1 MDHRGRQEDYG
12 KKILQLLRSKLQ
24 LKMPEFSLAF
34 GAFDFWPDWNLPLC
48 MGTDGRVLYYH
59 PQKLIRVFL
68 TEPDGLEPLYFHMT
82 LHALYLHVIPGKQ
95 RDLQIWG
102 TVCDWIVEYW
112 MDTAYGEYFTEE
124 RKPEEKRARE
134 YWYEKLR
141 ELSPAGRTEDL
152 CRWVKDHRGE
162 IPGLQRLFARDSHP
176 WEKKRQRSGEGCR
189 GTAREELGYLREL
202 EETALWWKRIR
213 GQTGLPSGQG
223 RRKRGTAAG
232 SESRALEPG
241 RRKVYDYRRF
251 LKRYAVFR
259 EEMQLDPDSFDY
271 LPYTYS
277 REHYDKLVLLEPLET
292 TEVHRLEELVIA
304 IDTSGSCSGK
314 VVRRF
319 MEETYG
325 ILSRRENFFRKMHV
339 VVIQC
344 DSMIQDCA
352 VIRSREEWEAYVK
365 NLKLQGFGGTDFCPA
380 FSAGGSDDREG
391 GTPASARSAVFYRWR
406 RDLSERKAR
415 L

>member
-1 MDHRGRQEDYG
+1 MGNRLRLDCGVLDGHGLWGVLHRRE
-12 KKILQLLRSKLQ
+12 K
-24 LKMPEFSLAF
+24 
-34 GAFDFWPDWNLPLC
+34 
-48 MGTDGRVLYYH
+48 T
-59 PQKLIRVFL
+59 
-68 TEPDGLEPLYFHMT
+68 
-82 LHALYLHVIPGKQ
+82 
-95 RDLQIWG
+95 
-102 TVCDWIVEYW
+102 
-112 MDTAYGEYFTEE
+112 
-124 RKPEEKRARE
+124 EEKRARE

-304 IDTSGSCSGK
+304 IDTSGSCS
-314 VVRRF
+314 
-319 MEETYG
+319 
-325 ILSRRENFFRKMHV
+325 RE
-339 VVIQC
+339 
-344 DSMIQDCA
+344 S
-352 VIRSREEWEAYVK
+352 
-365 NLKLQGFGGTDFCPA
+365 GPA
-380 FSAGGSDDREG
+380 FYGGDLRNSEPSGEFFPEDARG
-391 GTPASARSAVFYRWR
+391 GDSV
-406 RDLSERKAR
+406 
-415 L
+415 